1 MRHLNSLEFDPA
13 IVKRTKLTEIEH
25 HSSFVVKPYSSMET
39 LSIPINE
46 LLEKAKTHTTSE
58 LAALYSS
65 DTGTIYRILAR
76 FQVKAASA
84 IEPISKEVLEEI
96 FEEPTTVIEAA
107 KQLHCTAGTI
117 THAIKKFGLF
127 GGGRKPTTKDKFSGF
142 RAFKVL
148 GYMLNHPEENL
159 ASIGRRFNCTREY
172 VRQIKEAGIAEG
184 IIKSWADSSD
194 KFLAEAKQEGVEL

>member
-1 MRHLNSLEFDPA
+1 
-13 IVKRTKLTEIEH
+13 
-25 HSSFVVKPYSSMET
+25 MET

-65 DTGTIYRILAR
+65 DSGTIYRILAR
-76 FQVKAASA
+76 FQVKAASSY
-84 IEPISKEVLEEI
+84 EPISKEVLEAV
-96 FEEPTTVIEAA
+96 FEEPTTIVEAA
-107 KQLHCTAGTI
+107 EQLHVTPATI
-117 THAIKKFGLF
+117 TTAAKKFGIF

-172 VRQIKEAGIAEG
+172 VRQIKEVSVLEG
-184 IIKSWADSSD
+184 IIKSWANASD
-194 KFLAEAKQEGVEL
+194 KLYDEAQQEGVEL

>member
-1 MRHLNSLEFDPA
+1 M
-13 IVKRTKLTEIEH
+13 TEIEH
-25 HSSFVVKPYSSMET
+25 HPTFVVKPLFMET

-58 LAALYSS
+58 LATLYSS
-65 DTGTIYRILAR
+65 DSGTIYRILAR
-76 FQVKAASA
+76 FQVKAASSN
-84 IEPISKEVLEEI
+84 EPITKEVLEAV

-107 KQLHCTAGTI
+107 EQLHCTAGTV

-127 GGGRKPTTKDKFSGF
+127 GGNRKPTVKSTFNGT

-148 GYMLNHPEENL
+148 GYILNHPEENL

-172 VRQIKEAGIAEG
+172 VRQVKEAGVTEG

-194 KFLAEAKQEGVEL
+194 KFYDEAKQEGVEL